1 MLGFRCFG
9 EDRDIDRVVA
19 GQAQFLERR
28 GPAQR
33 GEQGFD
39 RAVDRG
45 AFVRLVDGLHRG
57 ERGSRGGDEGVE
69 VGAVARDRLVL
80 GLFANVLLEKGVG
93 PEGRGR
99 GHGSII
105 GRALRVVAAGG
116 ESASDFGVR
125 FVYDV
130 QLDADA

>member
-1 MLGFRCFG
+1 M
-9 EDRDIDRVVA
+9 A

-45 AFVRLVDGLHRG
+45 PLVRLVDGLHRG
-57 ERGSRGGDEGVE
+57 ERASGGGDEGVE

-80 GLFANVLLEKGVG
+80 GLFANVLLEEGVG

-105 GRALRVVAAGG
+105 GGALRVVVAGG
-116 ESASDFGVR
+116 EAASDFGV
-125 FVYDV
+125 
-130 QLDADA
+130 